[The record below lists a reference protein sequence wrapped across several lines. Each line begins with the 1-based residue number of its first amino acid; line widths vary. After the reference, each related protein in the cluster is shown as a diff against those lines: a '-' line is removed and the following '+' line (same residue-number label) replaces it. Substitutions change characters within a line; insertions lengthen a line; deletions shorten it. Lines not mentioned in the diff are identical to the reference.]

1 MTAGGMRVEKDSM
14 GEMSVPESALYGAST
29 QRAVLNFPIS
39 GYRFSRPFIRALG
52 LIKWAAAQANHDLG
66 LLDAQRSA
74 LIVQAAEEVVE
85 GKLDQHFPLDIF
97 QTGSGTS
104 TNTNANEV
112 IANRAAQLAGKAI
125 GSREVVHPNDHV
137 NMGQSSNDVI
147 PSAIHVSAAEELKN
161 LLVPALDRLHRAL
174 EAKAKEFWDVIKI
187 GRTHLMDATPVRL
200 GQEFAG
206 YAQQVAYGKGRAEK
220 ALDVLRE
227 LALGGTAV
235 GTGLNR
241 NIELPK
247 KVMRHLEQR
256 TGIKFYEAK
265 DHFEAQGGK
274 DAVVEA
280 SGQLKAIAAGLFKIA
295 NDIRL
300 LGSGPRCGIGEILLP
315 ATQPG
320 SSIMPGKVNP
330 VMCEAMT
337 MVCAEV
343 FGNDTTITWAGAN
356 GHLELNVMM
365 PVMAHDL
372 LESIRLLANVCDVFC
387 EKCVKG
393 IAANK
398 ERCAELVEWSMAMVT
413 SLAPKIGYD
422 RAADI
427 AKEAVKVG
435 KTVRQLCRE
444 QKVLPDAEL
453 DKALDPVS
461 MTEPG
466 GEGSGGG

>member
-1 MTAGGMRVEKDSM
+1 M
-14 GEMSVPESALYGAST
+14 GEMSLPASALYGAST

-52 LIKWAAAQANHDLG
+52 LLKWAAAQANHDLG
-66 LLDAQRSA
+66 LLDATRSA

-85 GKLDQHFPLDIF
+85 GKLDEHFPLDIF

-112 IANRAAQLAGKAI
+112 IANRCAQLAGKPI
-125 GSREVVHPNDHV
+125 GSHDAVHPNDHV

-147 PSAIHVSAAEELKN
+147 PSAIHISAAEQLKN
-161 LLVPALDRLHRAL
+161 HLVPALDKLHQAL
-174 EAKAKEFWDVIKI
+174 AAKSHEFWDIIKI

-200 GQEFAG
+200 GQEFSG
-206 YAQQVAYGKGRAEK
+206 YAQQVAYAKERAHK
-220 ALDVLRE
+220 AMEVLRE

-241 NIELPK
+241 HAEFPA
-247 KVMRHLEQR
+247 KVMRHLEHR
-256 TGIKFYEAK
+256 TGIAFFEARN
-265 DHFEAQGGK
+265 HFEAQGGK
-274 DAVVEA
+274 DAVVET
-280 SGQLKAIAAGLFKIA
+280 SGQLKTMAASLFKIA

-300 LGSGPRCGIGEILLP
+300 LASGPRCGIAEIQLP

-330 VMCEAMT
+330 VMCEALT

-343 FGNDTTITWAGAN
+343 FGNDTCVTWAGAN

-372 LESIRLLANVCDVFC
+372 LESIRILGNAAEVFAD
-387 EKCVKG
+387 KCVAG
-393 IAANK
+393 IVANRK
-398 ERCAELVEWSMAMVT
+398 RCEELVEWSMAMVT

-422 RAADI
+422 RAAEI
-427 AKEAVKVG
+427 AKEAAKTG
-435 KTVRQLCRE
+435 KTVREICRE
-444 QKVLPDAEL
+444 KKILPETEL
-453 DKALDPVS
+453 DRILDPVR